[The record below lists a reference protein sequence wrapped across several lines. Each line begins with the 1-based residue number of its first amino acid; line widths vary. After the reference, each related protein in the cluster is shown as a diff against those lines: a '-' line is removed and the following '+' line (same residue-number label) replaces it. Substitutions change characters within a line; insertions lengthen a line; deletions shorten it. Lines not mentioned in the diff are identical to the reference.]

1 MAKTQSKERGN
12 DGGGGEQTEKAL
24 KRKVTICF
32 NSDSRGLT
40 IYRKQRI
47 VVC

>member
-1 MAKTQSKERGN
+1 MAKTQSKGRGN
-12 DGGGGEQTEKAL
+12 DGRRGEQTEKAL
-24 KRKVTICF
+24 KRKVTICY